1 MIDSKF
7 FKGGERVRSASVIL
21 LPFVIV
27 FVFVTFFSSSCR
39 LYKLERKLDPENAEF
54 LNKVRYIITKKE
66 RKIFLELPDAEKEAF
81 KEEFWKRRD
90 PEPDTEEN
98 EFKMEYFNR
107 IERANEL
114 FVGEGRDGWLTDR
127 GRIFVLFGEPSFRE
141 THSIDSVDPNSIFYH
156 RCGEI
161 WYYGNFPIIFIDST
175 CTGGPYQLVTYDL
188 SPLRQFNLM
197 YMHELNMAQAWA
209 QADVVK
215 GEKKFFD
222 FNLKVEK
229 IRVGADKAEGVIL
242 IDIPYAELWFK
253 AEEEML
259 VTVLDLTL
267 ELRDAE
273 GGAIWEYRDSY
284 EVSINEEELK
294 TNKKKIYNIEV
305 PFVLEKELERL
316 RQEKAR
322 LFAVLKNRTGGEELR
337 KVIEFTL

>member
-7 FKGGERVRSASVIL
+7 LKGGKKGRSASVIL

-39 LYKLERKLDPENAEF
+39 LYKLERKLEPENAEF

-66 RKIFLELPDAEKEAF
+66 RKIFLELPDVEKEAF

-90 PEPDTEEN
+90 PDPDTEEN

-141 THSIDSVDPNSIFYH
+141 THSIDSMDPNSMFYH

-209 QADVVK
+209 QAEVVK

-222 FNLKVEK
+222 FNLRIKKNLVHTGKVEGL
-229 IRVGADKAEGVIL
+229 VT
-242 IDIPYAELWFK
+242 IDIPYAELWFT
-253 AEEEML
+253 AEDEML
-259 VTVLDLTL
+259 RTTLDL
-267 ELRDAE
+267 ELDLKDSE
-273 GGAIWEYRDSY
+273 GETVWNHKESY
-284 EVSINEEELK
+284 EVEIAEEELK
-294 TNKKKIYNIEV
+294 QNKKKIYNIEI
-305 PFVLEKELERL
+305 PFVLEKDIPRL
-316 RQEKAR
+316 REGKGR
-322 LFAVLKNRTGGEELR
+322 LFAVLKNKTGGEELR
-337 KVIEFTL
+337 KVVEFSL

>member
-7 FKGGERVRSASVIL
+7 LKGGKKGRSASVIL

-39 LYKLERKLDPENAEF
+39 LYKLERKLEPENAEF

-66 RKIFLELPDAEKEAF
+66 RKIFLELPDVEKEAF

-90 PEPDTEEN
+90 PDPDTEEN

-141 THSIDSVDPNSIFYH
+141 THSIDSMDPNSMFYH

-222 FNLKVEK
+222 FNLRIKKNLVHTGKVEGL
-229 IRVGADKAEGVIL
+229 VT
-242 IDIPYAELWFK
+242 IDIPYAELWFT
-253 AEEEML
+253 AEDEML
-259 VTVLDLTL
+259 RTTLDL
-267 ELRDAE
+267 ELDLKDSE
-273 GGAIWEYRDSY
+273 GETVWNHKESY
-284 EVSINEEELK
+284 EVEIAEEELK
-294 TNKKKIYNIEV
+294 QNKKKIYNIEI
-305 PFVLEKELERL
+305 PFVLEKDIPRL
-316 RQEKAR
+316 REGKGR
-322 LFAVLKNRTGGEELR
+322 LFAVLKNKTGGEELR
-337 KVIEFTL
+337 KVVEFSL